1 MKTVIKHLEYKIKSL
16 SESVMQCN
24 KDNKQFKEDWDS
36 VIECGNYELVDKAV
50 IKNYLSEITE
60 YEQALAVLIA
70 AK

>member
-16 SESVMQCN
+16 SESVIQCR

-50 IKNYLSEITE
+50 INNYISEITE
-60 YEQALAVLIA
+60 YEKALVILLNN
-70 AK
+70 